1 MGFFKILIASI
12 IAFFVTRAIG
22 GRAGQ
27 EVVPVG
33 PAEPA
38 RRRMV
43 RCASCGVYV
52 LKDRAL
58 AASGETYFCSREC
71 ARR

>member
-1 MGFFKILIASI
+1 MSFFKVFLASI
-12 IAFFVTRAIG
+12 IAFFVARAIG
-22 GRAGQ
+22 GRTGR

-33 PAEPA
+33 PPEPA

-43 RCASCGVYV
+43 RCTSCGVYV

-58 AASGETYFCSREC
+58 AAGDTYFCSREC
-71 ARR
+71 LHS